1 MVKGIES
8 FKKYFEGLDDQYVII
23 GGTAC
28 DILMSH
34 EGLNFRATKDID
46 LVVIVEAITAEFGF
60 KIWEYIKDGQYEH
73 CNKSTGTPEFYRF
86 YNPVNSNYPKMIEL
100 FSRRLDTLHL
110 PSDAVLEP
118 LPLAEELSSL
128 SAILLDDDYYNFLKS
143 GKKVIDG
150 ITVLGPEYLIPFK
163 AKAWIDLTN
172 RKAAGEQVDSRN
184 ISKHK
189 NDVFRLTELLV
200 EGTTI
205 EVSPSIKE
213 DMSIFIENMK
223 TQEVDLKQLKIVSR
237 TKDDVLSEL
246 DNLYI
251 IR

>member
-1 MVKGIES
+1 
-8 FKKYFEGLDDQYVII
+8 
-23 GGTAC
+23 
-28 DILMSH
+28 
-34 EGLNFRATKDID
+34 
-46 LVVIVEAITAEFGF
+46 
-60 KIWEYIKDGQYEH
+60 
-73 CNKSTGTPEFYRF
+73 
-86 YNPVNSNYPKMIEL
+86 MIEL
-100 FSRRLDTLHL
+100 FSRRLDILHL

-118 LPLAEELSSL
+118 LPLDEELSSL

-143 GKKVIDG
+143 GKMIIGG

-189 NDVFRLTELLV
+189 IDVFRLTELLV
-200 EGTTI
+200 EDTTI

-237 TKDDVLSEL
+237 TKDDVLNEL

-251 IR
+251 SR